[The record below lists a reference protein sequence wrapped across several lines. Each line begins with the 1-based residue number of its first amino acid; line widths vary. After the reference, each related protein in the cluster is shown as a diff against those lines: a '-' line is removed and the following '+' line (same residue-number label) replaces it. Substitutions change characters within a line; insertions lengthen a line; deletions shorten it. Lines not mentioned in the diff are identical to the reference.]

1 MSEYKPTIGIEIHI
15 QLATKSKMFCGCD
28 NDSVNAKPNT
38 NICPICLAYPGTL
51 PLPNKQAVQLAIRL
65 GYGVNAQI
73 REHTKFDRK
82 NYFYPDNP
90 KGYQISQ
97 FDEPIVEEGCVEI
110 FVDGEFRK
118 VRVERAHLEEDAGKL
133 THPAGKD
140 YSLVDLNRA
149 GTPLLEIVSYPDIHS
164 PYEAR
169 RYLEEVYAIATT
181 LGVTHG
187 DMQHGNMKFDL
198 NISVSKDE
206 TLGTR
211 TELKNLNSFRNAERA
226 LSYEIARQ
234 IEVLEKGGVIEQE
247 TRGFDDAKGKTFTQ
261 RSKEEAHDYRYF
273 PEPDIPPIVVTSTM
287 QSPEK
292 KYVESV
298 ALPIAIRRELVE
310 LGLSVDEQDVLIKQR
325 NTAQFFAETRSLVG
339 EKGER
344 KLVNWLV
351 GEYQAWIKQQ
361 AHTDDTDSFAI
372 STTPVPFS
380 PQQIADLIS
389 LEQAGELSSSQ
400 AKQVFAELCRSD
412 ESCAQIMQRIG
423 IEQISDEGALTEI
436 VNRIVNANPQAVA
449 DYRAGQAKALG
460 FFVGQVMKETKGQ
473 ANPQMVNDLIKKALV

>member
-1 MSEYKPTIGIEIHI
+1 MSEYKPTIGIEIHV
-15 QLATKSKMFCGCD
+15 QLATKSKMFCACD
-28 NDSVNAKPNT
+28 NDSVSAAPNT

-51 PLPNKQAVQLAIRL
+51 PLPNAQAVQLAIRL
-65 GYGVNAQI
+65 GHGLNASI
-73 REHTKFDRK
+73 RETTKFDRK

-90 KGYQISQ
+90 KGYQITQ
-97 FDEPIVEEGCVEI
+97 FDQPIVEEGHVEI
-110 FVDGEFRK
+110 LVDGEFRK

-149 GTPLLEIVSYPDIHS
+149 GTPLLEIVSHPDMHS

-198 NISVSKDE
+198 NVSVSKDDS
-206 TLGTR
+206 LGTR

-226 LSYEIARQ
+226 LTYEIGRQ
-234 IEVLEKGGVIEQE
+234 IEILEKGGVIEQE
-247 TRGFDDAKGKTFTQ
+247 TRGFDDAKGKTFSQ

-273 PEPDIPPIVVTSTM
+273 PEPDIPPIVVTEAM
-287 QSPEK
+287 LEK
-292 KYVESV
+292 EAHVKTIP
-298 ALPIAIRRELVE
+298 LPITIRRELVE
-310 LGLSVDEQDVLIKQR
+310 LGLSVDEQDVLIKQK
-325 NTAQFFAETRSLVG
+325 NTSQFFAETRTLVG

-361 AHTDDTDSFAI
+361 THADDTDSFAA
-372 STTPVPFS
+372 TTIIAPFT
-380 PQQIADLIS
+380 PQQLAELIA
-389 LEQAGELSSSQ
+389 LELAGDISSSQ
-400 AKQVFAELCRSD
+400 AKQIFAEICKSSD
-412 ESCAQIMQRIG
+412 SPAEIMQRLG
-423 IEQISDEGALTEI
+423 IEQISDEGALAEI
-436 VNRIVNANPQAVA
+436 IEKIIDANPQAVA
-449 DYRAGQAKALG
+449 DYKAGQAKALG
-460 FFVGQVMKETKGQ
+460 FFVGQAMKATKGQ
-473 ANPQMVNDLIKKALV
+473 ANPQIVNKLIQAKLS